1 MSELRLVVAYDI
13 SSDRQRRKM
22 ASLLSEGLVRVQLSV
37 FEGVVPE
44 KAWRGILRR
53 ALPLLDP
60 ETDRLRVYHL
70 CPGCGARTDS
80 YGQPPPEIEPPEVVI
95 L

>member
-1 MSELRLVVAYDI
+1 MPKLRLVVAYDI

-22 ASLLSEGLVRVQLSV
+22 AALLSDCLVRVQLSV
-37 FEGVVPE
+37 FEGVVPD
-44 KAWRGILRR
+44 KVWRGVLSR

-60 ETDRLRVYHL
+60 DTDRLRVYHL
-70 CPGCGARTDS
+70 CQTCGGRTDS
-80 YGQPPPEIEPPEVVI
+80 YGQPPPEIETPEVVI

>member
-1 MSELRLVVAYDI
+1 MLELRLVVAYDI
-13 SSDRQRRKM
+13 SSNRQRRKM
-22 ASLLSEGLVRVQLSV
+22 AALLSEGLVRVQLSV

-44 KAWRGILRR
+44 KVWREILRQ

-70 CPGCGARTDS
+70 CQTCGPRTDS
-80 YGQPPPEIEPPEVVI
+80 YGQPPPEIETPEVVI